1 MKSVVKRKHKPSGLR
16 NNFHNPRESKT
27 NSPGQE
33 SKRPPYA
40 AENSRSQIESE
51 ITKSLS
57 CASASSTGPS
67 AADVAPSEMPPMRAA
82 IRRDATLEHSGCDGV
97 SKFIVLTSGSGGRA
111 TAQGDAA
118 AGASGSGRRRHLA
131 MTEDCFVRPQ
141 TDANDFRSLI
151 RLRAVRRILILTGH
165 GCFTA
170 HAWAPQEP
178 QPLPLPQPE
187 LGCKIGSVAAEGMG
201 VQEPTSTSP
210 LRMRSAD
217 CNNFSCALPPAQH
230 SHSPCAGISA
240 PRAMARRCATSHKNS
255 TGDSAS
261 PFSNSPFAGHMPQRF
276 LMRQASHLLWRV
288 FFVLRT
294 RPRKSSQPAMKLPE
308 RQS

>member
-1 MKSVVKRKHKPSGLR
+1 MKSVARRKQKPSVLR

-33 SKRPPYA
+33 SKRPPNA
-40 AENSRSQIESE
+40 TSNFRSQIESE
-51 ITKSLS
+51 TTKSLS

-67 AADVAPSEMPPMRAA
+67 ATDDAPSEMPPMRAA
-82 IRRDATLEHSGCDGV
+82 IPRDVTLEHSGCDGV

-118 AGASGSGRRRHLA
+118 AGSGGTGRRRHLA
-131 MTEDCFVRPQ
+131 MAEDCFVRPQ
-141 TDANDFRSLI
+141 TDAYDFPSLI
-151 RLRAVRRILILTGH
+151 RLRAARRILMLTGH

-178 QPLPLPQPE
+178 QPLPRPQPE

-201 VQEPTSTSP
+201 VQDPTSTSP

-217 CNNFSCALPPAQH
+217 
-230 SHSPCAGISA
+230 
-240 PRAMARRCATSHKNS
+240 
-255 TGDSAS
+255 
-261 PFSNSPFAGHMPQRF
+261 
-276 LMRQASHLLWRV
+276 
-288 FFVLRT
+288 
-294 RPRKSSQPAMKLPE
+294 
-308 RQS
+308 